1 MSKAITVQLY
11 GAPGNNAVVKMPER
25 RNAGVVVQADT
36 LHSLAMDA
44 REIAER
50 LKVVPVGSDL
60 SADAQALADT
70 LASMFDALKAALER
84 EGETVAV

>member
-11 GAPGNNAVVKMPER
+11 GVPGNNAVVKMPDR

-50 LKVVPVGSDL
+50 LKTGVVNSNL
-60 SADAQALADT
+60 SGDALALAET
-70 LASMFDALKAALER
+70 LEGMFDALKATLEQ